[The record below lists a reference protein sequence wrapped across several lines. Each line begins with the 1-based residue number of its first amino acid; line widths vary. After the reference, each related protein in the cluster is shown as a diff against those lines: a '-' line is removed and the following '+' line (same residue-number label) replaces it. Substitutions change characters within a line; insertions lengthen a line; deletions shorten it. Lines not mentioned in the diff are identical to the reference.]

1 MEDAFIFGNLVI
13 KCDSDISSAQSKYE
27 KLRMKRIKMI
37 SKLSLR
43 QGYLNHLSNP
53 LIVLIR
59 NLVMR
64 YLPFLALRSIK
75 SNVWEYDPK
84 KIYRFFSKA

>member
-13 KCDSDISSAQSKYE
+13 KCDSDISSAQRKYE

-84 KIYRFFSKA
+84 KDL

>member
-53 LIVLIR
+53 LSSS
-59 NLVMR
+59 
-64 YLPFLALRSIK
+64 Y
-75 SNVWEYDPK
+75 
-84 KIYRFFSKA
+84 